1 MARQSS
7 DANSMQPSSHL
18 VPRQDV
24 QSSEPS
30 RPQPSR
36 SGINRDRAKI
46 KLKKLTFYDEDGES
60 PLYSADDMPYDP
72 SHEKI
77 GEGAYAKVYKTT
89 IKGDSYDAGQG
100 FISTV
105 SGFTAVGFICLTR
118 CRNIKLHAKSFRDY
132 GRETTS

>member
-18 VPRQDV
+18 FPRQDV
-24 QSSEPS
+24 QSSELS
-30 RPQPSR
+30 RPQPPR
-36 SGINRDRAKI
+36 SGINRDSAKI
-46 KLKKLTFYDEDGES
+46 KLKKLRFYNEDAGS
-60 PLYSADDMPYDP
+60 SLYSADEMPYDP
-72 SHEKI
+72 SHEQI

-89 IKGDSYDAGQG
+89 IKGGSYDAGQG

-105 SGFTAVGFICLTR
+105 SGFTAVRFTCLTR
-118 CRNIKLHAKSFRDY
+118 CRNIKLHAKNFRDY